1 MEEPIVYMKQANE
14 QGAYQDKDGNR
25 YDILT
30 CRHTE
35 SREQVQVGTTT
46 ETDEEG
52 NGIEVP
58 VYESQVVINKGWDS
72 FDSLEEAEEAYGLTK
87 VEEENDGRAND

>member
-30 CRHTE
+30 CSRTE
-35 SREQVQVGTTT
+35 SKEQVQVGTEIKTN
-46 ETDEEG
+46 EQGKE
-52 NGIEVP
+52 ISVP
-58 VYESQVVINKGWDS
+58 IYESRIVINKGWDS
-72 FDSLEEAEEAYGLTK
+72 FNSLEEALKFYNLKEIKDEDKRL
-87 VEEENDGRAND
+87 